1 MFTYVKK
8 AHYHETDQMGVIHHS
23 NYVKWMEEARIA
35 YLEQLGFGYEQVEQD
50 KVFSP
55 VVNLSVHY
63 QNPVYFA
70 DEVEIAVAVKKY
82 TAVKLELSYRFF
94 NRTKQQVCASGE
106 SVHCFIKNGKIISL
120 KRDMP
125 ALHEKITAA
134 ATL

>member
-35 YLEQLGFGYEQVEQD
+35 YLEQLGFGYEQVEQEQ
-50 KVFSP
+50 VFSP
-55 VVNLSVHY
+55 VVSLSVHY

-70 DEVEIAVAVKKY
+70 DEVEIGVTVKKY

-94 NRTKQQVCASGE
+94 NRTKQQACACGE
-106 SVHCFIKNGKIISL
+106 SVHCLLKAGKL
-120 KRDMP
+120 FP
-125 ALHEKITAA
+125 
-134 ATL
+134 